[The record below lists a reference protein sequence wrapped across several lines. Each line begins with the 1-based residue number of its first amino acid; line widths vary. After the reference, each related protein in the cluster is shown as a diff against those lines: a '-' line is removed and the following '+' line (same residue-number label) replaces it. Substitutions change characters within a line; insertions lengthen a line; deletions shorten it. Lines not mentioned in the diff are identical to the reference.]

1 MEEFRRLYE
10 ENYRM
15 VLFYL
20 KHLCKDDK
28 LAEDLTQDTFYHVL
42 FHLCSGKKLDVNRKW
57 FIKVAHNVFL
67 DHLRKSKVTP
77 ESLEIHADTLE
88 SRSGAVTADSANR
101 LDLFAALGK
110 LPVRY
115 KSLILLK
122 DHYGFSY
129 REIAEI
135 TGSTEASVKVSIFR
149 ARSKFKEVY
158 KAYE

>member
-10 ENYRM
+10 ENYKV

-20 KHLCKDDK
+20 RHLCKDGK
-28 LAEDLTQDTFYHVL
+28 LAEDLTQDTFCRVL
-42 FHLCSGKKLDVNRKW
+42 SQLCSGKKLDVNRKW
-57 FIKVAHNVFL
+57 FVKVAHNVFL
-67 DHLRKSKVTP
+67 DHLRKNKAAF
-77 ESLEIHADTLE
+77 ENLEIRSDRLE
-88 SRSGAVTADSANR
+88 SNTITADSANR
-101 LDLFAALGK
+101 LDLLSALGR

-122 DHYGFSY
+122 DYYGFSY
-129 REIAEI
+129 VEIAEI
-135 TGSTEASVKVSIFR
+135 TGSTESSVKVSIFR

>member
-20 KHLCKDDK
+20 KHLCKEER
-28 LAEDLTQDTFYHVL
+28 LAEDLAQDTFYHVL
-42 FHLCSGKKLDVNRKW
+42 SQVCSGKKLDVNRKW

-67 DHLRKSKVTP
+67 DYLRKNKVTP
-77 ESLEIHADTLE
+77 ESLEICADRLE
-88 SRSGAVTADSANR
+88 PRTNPTDSTNR
-101 LDLFAALGK
+101 LDLLSALGK

-122 DHYGFSY
+122 DYYGFSY
-129 REIAEI
+129 IEIAEV
-135 TGSTEASVKVSIFR
+135 TGSTESSVKVSIFR
-149 ARSKFKEVY
+149 ARNKFKEVY